1 MRSTYADHAAFLRD
15 DFDAQTY
22 ASQFL
27 SSPAQ
32 PQEPGSVS
40 ENTLDVSNRVAS
52 VDTDMRVAL
61 SRLNVSITEVDQD
74 IHGLVSANL
83 SPDHL
88 AFGAVPGARHQRR
101 ASS

>member
-1 MRSTYADHAAFLRD
+1 M
-15 DFDAQTY
+15 
-22 ASQFL
+22 
-27 SSPAQ
+27 
-32 PQEPGSVS
+32 S

-83 SPDHL
+83 IPDHL